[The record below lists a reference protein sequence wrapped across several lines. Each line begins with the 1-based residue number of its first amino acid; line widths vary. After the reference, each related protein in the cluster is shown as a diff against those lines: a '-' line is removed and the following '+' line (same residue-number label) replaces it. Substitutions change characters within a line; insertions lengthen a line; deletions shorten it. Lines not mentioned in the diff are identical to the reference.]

1 MNFWHYTKRNELILE
16 ANLTELR
23 NGIYNATRIWFPKSL
38 NFLTECF
45 ILYFLPLNNIV
56 HRIRVKSI
64 LEKMNFVNVVL
75 VFVYLV

>member
-1 MNFWHYTKRNELILE
+1 MKLFWKPTLQNLKISSIKQLE
-16 ANLTELR
+16 SGFL
-23 NGIYNATRIWFPKSL
+23 KSP

-45 ILYFLPLNNIV
+45 ILYFLPLNSIV
-56 HRIRVKSI
+56 HRIRVKNI